1 MKEDNKVQERD
12 ETETEGQY
20 ITQDNKDLDE
30 LEQKTADGSAE
41 RETGGE
47 ETDQTAEQ
55 ADQNRDNRDASL
67 TEEMDMENIQAQIKE
82 LQEKLKEA
90 EQKAEENYNRFL
102 RAQAD
107 FENFRRRTR
116 KEKEELEAYASVSLI
131 EQLLPVLDNFERAIE
146 AGKQTEDQEGMLKG
160 VEMVFNQI
168 KQVLQQQGLVE
179 IEAVG
184 QPFDPHV
191 HEAVMQVESEEY
203 QSGYVVEE
211 LQKGYKL
218 KDRVIRPAMVKVSQ

>member
-12 ETETEGQY
+12 GTETEGQY
-20 ITQDNKDLDE
+20 ITQENKDQDE
-30 LEQKTADGSAE
+30 LEQNTADGSAE
-41 RETGGE
+41 SEAGGG

-55 ADQNRDNRDASL
+55 ADQDSDASL
-67 TEEMDMENIQAQIKE
+67 TEEVDMEKVQAQIKE
-82 LQEKLKEA
+82 LEEKLKEA

-218 KDRVIRPAMVKVSQ
+218 KDRVIRPSMVKVSQ